1 MAPLVVDPRC
11 LTGSAPYV
19 QAQGDHV
26 STTTDLPAPAAARL
40 RAPSWRDPRLLVGVL
55 LVLGSVVL
63 GARVVTAADDTR
75 PYYAATRALVP
86 GDRVEPDDVR
96 VVDVLLQDASTAY
109 LAADAP
115 LEPGTVATRTVGE
128 GELLPL
134 AALGGG
140 EDVEL
145 QPVGVP
151 VQGAPPAGLVPG
163 AVVDVWVAQ
172 PDPERA
178 GSFTEPER
186 LVQGATVADV
196 TDAGSALGGT
206 GGTTVQVLLE
216 QDALAGVLGAL
227 ANDAVVSLVPAPG
240 QGD

>member
-1 MAPLVVDPRC
+1 M
-11 LTGSAPYV
+11 
-19 QAQGDHV
+19 

-63 GARVVTAADDTR
+63 GARAVASADETR

-86 GDRVEPDDVR
+86 GDRVGVDDVR
-96 VVDVLLQDASTAY
+96 VVDVRLQDASAAY
-109 LAADAP
+109 LTAEAA
-115 LEPGTVATRTVGE
+115 LEPGTVATRTVGA

-134 AALGGG
+134 AALGEGG
-140 EDVEL
+140 DVGL

-151 VQGAPPAGLVPG
+151 VEGAPPAGLVAG

-178 GSFTEPER
+178 GSFTEPQR
-186 LVQGATVADV
+186 LVQGATVAEVSDS
-196 TDAGSALGGT
+196 GSALGSG

-227 ANDAVVSLVPAPG
+227 ANDAVVSLVLAPG
-240 QGD
+240 QGG